1 MSQTTIYH
9 FNNDHEHQTK
19 LQTKFKDA
27 INIKSWHN

>member
-27 INIKSWHN
+27 YKY

>member
-9 FNNDHEHQTK
+9 FNNDHEHQTI

-27 INIKSWHN
+27 YKY